1 MYRSAPGV
9 ASRRVSPDAHAIRG
23 YTHPRGGSLELHGNT
38 QGLKPDHA
46 RALKNLYRRR
56 VSRNEFVSPS
66 LARTLTELCRDT
78 RRRIGV
84 LLDRSGDV
92 THVLV
97 GDAHRV
103 QIPDLGARRA
113 GKSRF
118 RGLRLIHGQLRGEG
132 LTEEDLTDLSLLQLD
147 AVATITVALDGLPGA
162 VHWAHLLPP
171 DPASEGAA
179 WRKETVRSAF
189 EWTDDFSNFIA
200 DLEAQF
206 QRSPHL
212 RRIDGRP
219 GALLV
224 GATLGHPNRARTGL
238 AELERLAD
246 TAGLQVLDR
255 VLTKRD
261 VADGRTYIGSGKLQE
276 ILLRSMH
283 LGAEVLIFDRELAPS
298 QLRNIAEATEL
309 KVLDRTQLIL
319 DIFSQHAETREG
331 KLQVELAQ
339 LRYRMPRLAI
349 MPTAMSRLTGGVG
362 GRGPGETKLEINGRR
377 ARERQTRIERE
388 LEQLGRQ
395 RALRRRRRERNNLP
409 VVSIVGYTNAGKSTL
424 LNRMTNS
431 HVAAADQL
439 FATLDPT
446 SRRFRFPEER
456 EILLTDTVGFIQD
469 LPDTLRQAFRATLE
483 ELEEADLLLHVL
495 DAADLEV
502 ERHKTSVE
510 AVVEEL
516 GLTDRAVL
524 LAWNKADTAD
534 PHKLRELRDRY
545 GGVAVSALTGEGTD
559 TLLARIEH
567 QLFVEGPAVE
577 AARLRAAP
585 PDAQLDPEGP

>member
-1 MYRSAPGV
+1 ML
-9 ASRRVSPDAHAIRG
+9 I
-23 YTHPRGGSLELHGNT
+23 
-38 QGLKPDHA
+38 
-46 RALKNLYRRR
+46 
-56 VSRNEFVSPS
+56 
-66 LARTLTELCRDT
+66 
-78 RRRIGV
+78 
-84 LLDRSGDV
+84 DRSGDI

-118 RGLRLIHGQLRGEG
+118 RGQRLIHGQLRGEG
-132 LTEEDLTDLSLLQLD
+132 LTDEDLTDLSLLQLD
-147 AVATITVALDGLPGA
+147 AVATIAVGNDGLPGA
-162 VHWAHLLPP
+162 VSWAHLLPP
-171 DPASEGAA
+171 DPASEGAS
-179 WRKETVRSAF
+179 WRIESVRSPSD
-189 EWTDDFSNFIA
+189 WTDDFSEFIA

-206 QRSPHL
+206 ARSPHL
-212 RRIDGRP
+212 RRVDGRP
-219 GALLV
+219 GCLLV
-224 GATLGHPNRARTGL
+224 GATLGQPARARTGL
-238 AELERLAD
+238 AELARLAE
-246 TAGLQVLDR
+246 TAGLQVLDQ

-261 VADGRTYIGSGKLQE
+261 AADGRTYIGSGKLQE

-283 LGAEVLIFDRELAPS
+283 LGADVLVFDRELAPS

-319 DIFSQHAETREG
+319 DIFSQHAESREG

-362 GRGPGETKLEINGRR
+362 GRGPGETKLEINSRR
-377 ARERQTRIERE
+377 ARDRQTRIERE

-395 RALRRRRRERNNLP
+395 RALRRRRRERNNVP

-431 HVAAADQL
+431 HVVAANQL

-469 LPDTLRQAFRATLE
+469 LPETLRQAFRATLE

-495 DAADLEV
+495 DAADPEV
-502 ERHKTSVE
+502 ERHKASVE
-510 AVVEEL
+510 EVLDDL
-516 GLTDRAVL
+516 GLADRPVL
-524 LAWNKADTAD
+524 LAWNKADAAD
-534 PHKLRELRDRY
+534 PHKLKELRDRF
-545 GGVAVSALTGEGTD
+545 GGVAVSALTGEGTAP
-559 TLLARIEH
+559 LLARIEH
-567 QLFVEGPAVE
+567 LLFVEGPARERPEPPPWRDAVGAEPE
-577 AARLRAAP
+577 AP
-585 PDAQLDPEGP
+585 